1 LRLGRLSTFVASN
14 KAEFVLKSICR
25 LVQSEFKVVG
35 EDGLG
40 LGHSGILESE
50 LVMAHVISIADVFT
64 SSGVL
69 PLNSDLVV
77 TALSVDVLLALGAKF
92 YWAFGCNGSCA
103 NAYQ

>member
-1 LRLGRLSTFVASN
+1 
-14 KAEFVLKSICR
+14 
-25 LVQSEFKVVG
+25 
-35 EDGLG
+35 
-40 LGHSGILESE
+40 
-50 LVMAHVISIADVFT
+50 VISIADVFT